1 MGRIALGTEKGRHIV
16 MTGAMG
22 VGKTTVGR
30 LLAAEVG
37 LPFLDSDDFL
47 EAKKGEFGSE
57 IAAREG
63 VTRLHKLEL
72 EVFLAMCQ
80 TPGTAVIAPAASVV
94 DHEPGRRALEANFTV
109 WLTAS
114 PEVLAERQGEETH
127 RRPISAE
134 AHAALQAAR
143 APRLSKVSAVT
154 LDTGTSSPAE
164 VVEILGALLPES
176 LLPSE
181 SN

>member
-1 MGRIALGTEKGRHIV
+1 MGRTALGTEKGRHIV
-16 MTGAMG
+16 VTGAMG

-37 LPFLDSDDFL
+37 LPFLDSDDYL
-47 EAKKGEFGSE
+47 EVEKGESGSV

-63 VTRLHKLEL
+63 VTRLHDLEL

-80 TPGTAVIAPAASVV
+80 TSGTAVIAPAASVV

-114 PEVLAERQGEETH
+114 REVLAERQSEGRH
-127 RRPISAE
+127 RRPISAK

-143 APRLSKVSAVT
+143 APLLSKVSAVVLET
-154 LDTGTSSPAE
+154 ETTSPAE
-164 VVEILGALLPES
+164 VVEKLVALLPES
-176 LLPSE
+176 LLPSK
-181 SN
+181 N